1 MAQSSLK
8 PGLLFQPCS
17 SAQVT
22 RLPVR
27 WRTVSSAERQ
37 YVPLTSTSTPSTS
50 KIRICGC
57 VGSDLRRRCARFGS
71 AKDFFGTDPRR
82 AKTLQYLKR
91 KVSPLHAVRVKLRPA
106 RLLGQEAACYNRSVR
121 IVGERD
127 APLERGPQ
135 QIISLRT
142 YREWPGIDG
151 AVPSWGCWPRPG
163 RQNQGEK
170 YGGIR
175 WSGLHRF

>member
-8 PGLLFQPCS
+8 PALLFQPCS

-57 VGSDLRRRCARFGS
+57 VGSGLRRRGARFGS

-82 AKTLQYLKR
+82 AKTLQYSKR
-91 KVSPLHAVRVKLRPA
+91 KVSPLRAVRVKPRPA
-106 RLLGQEAACYNRSVR
+106 RLLGQEAACYNRTAR
-121 IVGERD
+121 IMAERG
-127 APLERGPQ
+127 APWERGPQ

-142 YREWPGIDG
+142 HREWHGRRC
-151 AVPSWGCWPRPG
+151 ALLRVPARTRPG
-163 RQNQGEK
+163 PASKERSMAG
-170 YGGIR
+170 YGGVDFID
-175 WSGLHRF
+175 